1 MKKMLAML
9 LAVAM
14 IVACFAGCQSNAPV
28 DTNQPADSQQPTD
41 SNQPTD
47 TTAPE
52 PVQPESNVG
61 PDGREFA
68 DEQVYRTLYSS
79 EVTTMNYLVSGT
91 TYELVVGANTID
103 SLVENDPYG
112 NIVPCAAE
120 SWESEDETVTLIVP
134 AVKKLNDNGE
144 LELVSERTTE
154 EANGQKWTFHLR
166 AGQYWYDADGNQK
179 DPVTAND
186 YVAAA
191 RYVCDSAMDCSN
203 SYLMDGWIVNATE
216 RLGYTAALLAE
227 PVEQGKEEGKDQ
239 DIVIDADGVIWEGK
253 DWDED
258 KGVYTTWV
266 EIPLT
271 NPEDLGVEAADD
283 NTLVYHLVKPRPY
296 FPTALQFGTYW
307 PAPAALLAELGEN
320 YALDNYS
327 MWFNGAYILSTF
339 KPQEKRIYTKNVNNW
354 DAEHIYIE
362 SIEQT
367 YNAEASTIAPELFL
381 RGEVDY
387 ADIGSDI
394 VADWLSDPEKSQMIS
409 SSRVTG
415 DYSYFFGFNFE
426 PTFDAEYEPENW
438 VIAVNNENFR
448 KAVFHGIDRDGYLA
462 AKYPGDDPEIHKIN
476 TITPKGFSVNNGKDF
491 VMYGGLAKYTETE
504 SFNEQLALEY
514 RDKAKTELEA
524 AGCKFPIKVPVNYN
538 PSSSSWGN
546 ATVVLEQQLENL
558 LGADFIDII
567 IVEYAGGS
575 GFLDATRR
583 NGNYALQELNWGAD
597 FMDPE
602 TWADPFEREN
612 SYNFFCHD
620 TENYR
625 VFQNTKTAETNA
637 LIDQYYALV
646 DEARTKTGDMDERFE
661 AFAAA
666 ESFYIDHAIVVPGFI
681 SGGSYC
687 ATKLNGFEG
696 QYAMMGQSSSRYK
709 GQHLYK
715 TAMSQDMFDAQY
727 NEWYASMGN

>member
-47 TTAPE
+47 TTTPE

-203 SYLMDGWIVNATE
+203 RYLMDGWIVNATE
-216 RLGYTAALLAE
+216 RLDYTAALLAE

-271 NPEDLGVEAADD
+271 NPEDLSVEAADD

-387 ADIGSDI
+387 ADISSDI

-476 TITPKGFSVNNGKDF
+476 TVTPKGFSVNNGKDF

-504 SFNEQLALEY
+504 SFNEQLAVEY

-524 AGCKFPIKVPVNYN
+524 AGCKFPIKVPINYSS
-538 PSSSSWGN
+538 SSSSWGN

-567 IVEYAGGS
+567 VVSYS
-575 GFLDATRR
+575 GNSFLKETRR

-620 TENYR
+620 TDTYNVYR
-625 VFQNTKTAETNA
+625 DTKTEESNA

>member
-47 TTAPE
+47 TTTPE

-476 TITPKGFSVNNGKDF
+476 TVTPKGFSVNNGKDY

-524 AGCKFPIKVPVNYN
+524 AGCKFPIKVPINYN
-538 PSSSSWGN
+538 SSSSTWGN
-546 ATVVLEQQLENL
+546 ATVVLEQQLEDL

-567 IVEYAGGS
+567 VVSYS
-575 GFLDATRR
+575 GNSFLKETRR

-620 TENYR
+620 TDTYNVYR
-625 VFQNTKTAETNA
+625 DTKTEETNA

>member
-47 TTAPE
+47 TTTPE

-504 SFNEQLALEY
+504 SFNEQLAVEY

-524 AGCKFPIKVPVNYN
+524 AGCKFPIKVPINYN
-538 PSSSSWGN
+538 SSSSTWGN
-546 ATVVLEQQLENL
+546 ATVVLEQQLEDL

-567 IVEYAGGS
+567 VVSYS
-575 GFLDATRR
+575 GNSFLKETRR

>member
-476 TITPKGFSVNNGKDF
+476 TVTPKGFSVNNGKDF

-524 AGCKFPIKVPVNYN
+524 AGCKFPIKVPINYN
-538 PSSSSWGN
+538 SSSGTWGN
-546 ATVVLEQQLENL
+546 ATVVLEQQLEDL

-567 IVEYAGGS
+567 VVSYS
-575 GFLDATRR
+575 GNSFLKETRR

-620 TENYR
+620 TDTYNVYR
-625 VFQNTKTAETNA
+625 DTKTEETNA

>member
-448 KAVFHGIDRDGYLA
+448 KAVFHGIDRDSYLA
-462 AKYPGDDPEIHKIN
+462 AKFPGDDPEIHKIN

-524 AGCKFPIKVPVNYN
+524 AGCKFPIKVPINYN
-538 PSSSSWGN
+538 SSSSTWGN
-546 ATVVLEQQLENL
+546 ATVVLEQQLEDL

-567 IVEYAGGS
+567 VVSYS
-575 GFLDATRR
+575 GNSFLKETRR

-620 TENYR
+620 TDTYNVYR
-625 VFQNTKTAETNA
+625 DTKTEETNA